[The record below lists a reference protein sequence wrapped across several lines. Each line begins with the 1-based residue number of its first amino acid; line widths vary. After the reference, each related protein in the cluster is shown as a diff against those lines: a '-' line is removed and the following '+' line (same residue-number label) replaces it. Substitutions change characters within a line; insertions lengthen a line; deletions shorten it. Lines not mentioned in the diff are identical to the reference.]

1 MEQAVGMETTLF
13 GGPPELGNMLKLANG
28 QIGFMTIFAHP
39 LFANVA
45 DIIPAMSF
53 AADEILTNKG
63 VWFTR
68 AEHEKMKQ
76 IVKQGTGYGD
86 GGSVSPRSQSPTDLG
101 RKPLAAGEKRTSFF
115 PSSPLSKRAE
125 LPEGSPSRKELE
137 SKSGNT
143 TPQTQ
148 SRRSSM
154 QAAAGIPVA
163 GNGEESSQRKPRTKS
178 RDIREVNSAPNG
190 HRESGLTSSEN
201 SDPNLRQLARQ
212 SLINND
218 LSQSSGL
225 SDDSVDAANSMRA
238 GSMAIPVAD
247 DQRDAATSGPSALS
261 SFTFATSDEKDPVRR
276 YDPDQHYPAVHNSAR
291 ASAPASDLELQQQ
304 AGSATQAVQAPI
316 GHSGSNESSNLRG
329 GDDNTLTPTHSTEAT
344 SYMSDKSEEVARQ
357 RRNEFEVKRNRAAS
371 APIEAPSRNLRP
383 SFSMSST
390 QNGSQMSNKPDM
402 DSRMLNGDIE
412 SQEGGSPSRGRK
424 ASTRTLG
431 RKRSKIKM
439 GLQFWKKKKDV
450 DEKDEDE
457 RTVYP

>member
-1 MEQAVGMETTLF
+1 MGMETTLF

-68 AEHEKMKQ
+68 AEHEKMKE

-86 GGSVSPRSQSPTDLG
+86 GGAVSPRSQSPTDPG
-101 RKPLAAGEKRTSFF
+101 RKPLPAGEKRTSYF

-125 LPEGSPSRKELE
+125 LPESSPTRKELE

-143 TPQTQ
+143 TPQNQ

-163 GNGEESSQRKPRTKS
+163 SNGEESSPRKSRTKS
-178 RDIREVNSAPNG
+178 RDMREVRSAPNG
-190 HRESGLTSSEN
+190 HRESALSSSEN

-247 DQRDAATSGPSALS
+247 DQRDAAMGGPSALG

-276 YDPDQHYPAVHNSAR
+276 YDPEQHYPAVHNSAR

-304 AGSATQAVQAPI
+304 AGSATQAAQAPV

-344 SYMSDKSEEVARQ
+344 SYMSDRSEEMARQQ
-357 RRNEFEVKRNRAAS
+357 RRNDFEVKKNRAAS
-371 APIEAPSRNLRP
+371 APMKAPSPNLRP

-390 QNGSQMSNKPDM
+390 QSGSQMSNKPDM
-402 DSRMLNGDIE
+402 DTRMLNGDVEGE
-412 SQEGGSPSRGRK
+412 SEQGGSPSRDRK
-424 ASTRTLG
+424 ASTRTIG

-457 RTVYP
+457 CP